1 MRGNLDPFQE
11 YKEKDL
17 WEALELVQLGDFVR
31 ASTEDEEKKE
41 EEKTSDEEEKKKKNP
56 LDMTIAERGENLSV
70 GQRQLLC
77 LARAL
82 LRRSKILVMDEAT
95 ASVDGTTDRLI
106 QDAITTFVSK
116 TKSTVLTIA
125 HRIDTIIN
133 NDLIIVMDNGRVSE
147 MGTPRTLLK
156 DSKSE
161 FTKLYEESRRNGKD
175 E

>member
-1 MRGNLDPFQE
+1 
-11 YKEKDL
+11 
-17 WEALELVQLGDFVR
+17 
-31 ASTEDEEKKE
+31 
-41 EEKTSDEEEKKKKNP
+41 
-56 LDMTIAERGENLSV
+56 MTIAERGENLSV

-133 NDLIIVMDNGRVSE
+133 NDLIIVMDKGRVSE
-147 MGTPRTLLK
+147 MGTP
-156 DSKSE
+156 E
-161 FTKLYEESRRNGKD
+161 HF
-175 E
+175 

>member
-1 MRGNLDPFQE
+1 
-11 YKEKDL
+11 
-17 WEALELVQLGDFVR
+17 LVQLADFVR
-31 ASTEDEEKKE
+31 ASTEKSEE
-41 EEKTSDEEEKKKKNP
+41 EEEKKKEKEKKEDEKKNKNP
-56 LDMTIAERGENLSV
+56 LEMTIAEKGENLSV

-82 LRRSKILVMDEAT
+82 LRRSKVLVMDEAT

-106 QDAITTFVSK
+106 QDAINTFVSK

-133 NDLIIVMDNGRVSE
+133 NDLILVMDQGRVKE
-147 MGTPRTLLK
+147 MGQPRTLLK
-156 DSKSE
+156 DPTSE
-161 FTKLYEESRRNGKD
+161 FTKLYEESRKGG